1 MTGAVPEWA
10 VLDRK
15 DIEQSEGGS
24 DAAAACWTAIPA
36 MALRGSAH
44 TNFSSRSMSIPTGND
59 ARSKAV
65 RGHELLHARLSP
77 YQLSPEVLA
86 VWGVSERSVMVA
98 EELRINTVL
107 KSSDLFDYKQLKDG
121 SEINHAKSIAAG
133 GSDEFLYEAA
143 CFLAATLNTGA
154 EAGVIKELKTRYPI
168 ILDIRKRMRRWI
180 KDTDT
185 RGLLRTTDPITVTIA
200 EDRVSVYPKGFVKFT
215 VPVALFL
222 DGLRPNEGESG
233 EDYEQ
238 RVGTAVHGRSAQSGE
253 SAPLIIATPEL
264 TENGRN
270 FLSHSRRSSSSGRMP
285 KRLHRML
292 TDPERRVFDR
302 VDRHAGGIVVI
313 DCSGSMDLSTD
324 QVREIVRQAAGCT
337 VIAYSLRS
345 MGAPNAWILA
355 KDGNYVSDENF
366 PTMNHAN
373 GVDQTVLEWAVRNR
387 KKPSDPIVWVCDGQV
402 TDLNDDPTQSI
413 QEACAKLAV
422 NNRIRQVPNVEQAVD
437 LLREWGRGRKAPPS
451 LFGQVARWADHHG
464 LISVTSGDSRQSIVY
479 YE

>member
-24 DAAAACWTAIPA
+24 DAVSACWTAIPA

-44 TNFSSRSMSIPTGND
+44 TNFSSRSMSIPIGDD
-59 ARSKAV
+59 ARSRAV

-77 YQLSPEVLA
+77 YQLSAEVLA
-86 VWGVSERSVMVA
+86 VWGVSERSIMAA

-121 SEINHAKSIAAG
+121 SEVNHARSIAG
-133 GSDEFLYEAA
+133 GSEVFLYEAV
-143 CFLAATLNTGA
+143 CHLVTTMNTGA
-154 EAGVIKELKTRYPI
+154 EAGVIKELRTRYPLI
-168 ILDIRKRMRRWI
+168 VDVRKRLRTWI
-180 KDTDT
+180 KGSEA
-185 RGLLRTTDPITVTIA
+185 RGQLRSTHPMTVTIA
-200 EDRVSVYPKGFVKFT
+200 EDQISYLPTGFVRFT
-215 VPVALFL
+215 VPVAMFL
-222 DGLRPNEGESG
+222 DSLRSNEGEPT

-238 RVGTAVHGRSAQSGE
+238 RVGTTVKGKHLESGK
-253 SAPLIIATPEL
+253 SAPLIIANPEL

-270 FLSHSRRSSSSGRMP
+270 FLSRSRRSSSSGRMP

-302 VDRHAGGIVVI
+302 VNRHAGGIVVI
-313 DCSGSMDLSTD
+313 DCSGSMDLSPD

-355 KDGNYVSDENF
+355 KDGNYVSDDNF

-373 GVDQTVLEWAVRNR
+373 GVDQTVLEWAIRNR

-402 TDLNDDPTQSI
+402 TDCNDDPTQSI
-413 QEACAKLAV
+413 QEACARLAV
-422 NNRIRQVPNVEQAVD
+422 SAQIRQVPNVEQAVD

-464 LISVTSGDSRQSIVY
+464 LISITSGDSRQSIVY